1 MCEVKVK
8 TLFKLVTMRIK
19 EIIQS
24 IEQIAPIPLQEQYD
38 NSGVQVG
45 DVNREATAALLAIDI
60 TENVIEEAISL
71 GCNLIITHHP
81 IAFKPFKSLTGRTY
95 VERCIMQAIKNDIVI
110 YAAHTNLD
118 NALGGVNYKL
128 AQMLELENVK
138 ILQPKEDALLKFVTT
153 VPEQHAESV
162 RNAIFNAG
170 AGSIGNYD
178 SCSYNLTGE
187 GTFRAGEGANPF
199 VGEKDELHF
208 EREIRIETVIPVMK
222 KEEVLRA
229 LLAVHP
235 YEEPVYDLYPI
246 TNEWA
251 RHGSGVVGVLPEPM
265 PEQEFLYML
274 KDIFN
279 LPTISHSKM
288 QGKEIRD
295 VAVCGGAGVF
305 LFPKAIS
312 YGADAL
318 VTGEAR
324 YNDFYDVEDKILLAV
339 VGHYESEIC
348 TKQIFFEIISEKFP
362 TFALHKSAFDS
373 NPVKYL

>member
-1 MCEVKVK
+1 
-8 TLFKLVTMRIK
+8 MRIK
-19 EIIQS
+19 EIIQT
-24 IEQIAPIPLQEQYD
+24 IEQLAPLALQENYD

-45 DVNREATAALLAIDI
+45 DVYREATGTLLAIDV
-60 TENVIEEAISL
+60 TENVIDEANSL
-71 GCNLIITHHP
+71 DCNLIITHHP
-81 IAFKPFKSLTGRTY
+81 IAFKPFKSLTGKTY

-138 ILQPKEDALLKFVTT
+138 ILQPREDSLLKFVTT
-153 VPEQHAESV
+153 VPEQHADSV

-170 AGSIGNYD
+170 AGHIGNYD
-178 SCSYNLTGE
+178 SCSYNLLGE
-187 GTFRAGEGANPF
+187 GTFRAGEGSSPY
-199 VGEKDELHF
+199 VGERDELHF
-208 EREIRIETVIPVMK
+208 EKEVRIETVIPIMK

-235 YEEPVYDLYPI
+235 YEEPVFDLYPI
-246 TNEWA
+246 TNEWG

-265 PEQEFLYML
+265 PEQEFLYLL

-279 LPTISHSKM
+279 LPYISHSKIK
-288 QGKEIRD
+288 GKEILD
-295 VAVCGGAGVF
+295 VAICGGSGAF

-312 YGADAL
+312 YGADAFI
-318 VTGEAR
+318 TGEAR
-324 YNDFYDVEDKILLAV
+324 YNDFYDVEENILLAV

-348 TKQIFFEIISEKFP
+348 TKEIFYEIISEKFP
-362 TFALHKSAFDS
+362 TFAIHKSAFDS